1 MRARYISLGILGLV
15 LSIGPAA
22 AETTGS
28 TVRLAPH
35 RAVYDLSLARSS
47 GAFHVDYGYHLAP
60 IQRSHVGEME
70 ALVQAGVPSFKIFMF
85 YGSHGLHG
93 RSSSQRDF
101 LRLEDD
107 HAFIN
112 LRAPIVI
119 NPRRMLGLQLV
130 SADSPYA
137 TDHPLLLD

>member
-1 MRARYISLGILGLV
+1 MVADMAVETRFGSFEARPEEVIAMREGLPGFAGCRRFVVIAAPALQPFACLQGLDEPRPSFLALDPRQIVPEYAAV
-15 LSIGPAA
+15 LLPSDRKRID
-22 AETTGS
+22 AE
-28 TVRLAPH
+28 VCEPLLW
-35 RAVYDLSLARSS
+35 LSL
-47 GAFHVDYGYHLAP
+47 V
-60 IQRSHVGEME
+60 
-70 ALVQAGVPSFKIFMF
+70 
-85 YGSHGLHG
+85 
-93 RSSSQRDF
+93 
-101 LRLEDD
+101 RLEDD